1 MKKVLVLTLV
11 LVMAFASSAM
21 AAVNFSGEFT
31 ATAEQKNFKVFKEG
45 YQLEIDPEFT
55 IGIKASD
62 KSTVDE
68 EEVTNWDLTA
78 ALTLKDD
85 EFKVG
90 KYKLG
95 LYDEWFTGY
104 AWGNGQKLSNKATYF
119 NMILA
124 GEEAAANR
132 ARLIVHVMDYA
143 DVTFDFAPED
153 NIRAF
158 VNGNVGGFD
167 LGLAFARKNWT
178 DEAEASNT
186 IVAQAG
192 YDVPAGDIDVRL
204 EAAVGVNLE
213 KDLGL
218 GLGLSADSDVTE
230 QLNLNASVTH
240 ANKNWAGD
248 GTAVVEENTIL
259 NAGATY
265 TEDVFQVSADAS
277 YTIKPGDNTNEVEL
291 TAIYRGSDTLAYADL
306 FKSDKWFTNDDLA
319 VKAFVNLEQFKLG
332 EVGIDAVYPVVAD
345 MVWAKAFGRYGSY
358 TYLDETKPTVVEG
371 EDTFEKVT
379 KKGFKAGAEAYIQ
392 ATSKLVVR
400 PLVSYEQLGKVLTLK
415 TTAEYMIGLSDTTLD
430 FTVQRVTAENILASK
445 RGNLIQA
452 SVTVPF

>member
-1 MKKVLVLTLV
+1 
-11 LVMAFASSAM
+11 
-21 AAVNFSGEFT
+21 
-31 ATAEQKNFKVFKEG
+31 
-45 YQLEIDPEFT
+45 
-55 IGIKASD
+55 
-62 KSTVDE
+62 
-68 EEVTNWDLTA
+68 
-78 ALTLKDD
+78 
-85 EFKVG
+85 
-90 KYKLG
+90 
-95 LYDEWFTGY
+95 
-104 AWGNGQKLSNKATYF
+104 
-119 NMILA
+119 
-124 GEEAAANR
+124 
-132 ARLIVHVMDYA
+132 
-143 DVTFDFAPED
+143 
-153 NIRAF
+153 
-158 VNGNVGGFD
+158 
-167 LGLAFARKNWT
+167 
-178 DEAEASNT
+178 
-186 IVAQAG
+186 

-248 GTAVVEENTIL
+248 GKAVVKENTIL